1 MNRQNLLLK
10 ITFISMTVNISLNLV
25 LIPIYSYIGAAVV
38 TIITELI
45 VFILC
50 FYILSKS
57 FSKINLPSV
66 IIKPAL
72 ASIVM
77 ALFIIT
83 IKLNLFLEIFIA
95 AIIYFAVIIALKTF
109 TDEDYA
115 IFKEIINL
123 NKD

>member
-1 MNRQNLLLK
+1 
-10 ITFISMTVNISLNLV
+10 
-25 LIPIYSYIGAAVV
+25 
-38 TIITELI
+38 
-45 VFILC
+45 
-50 FYILSKS
+50 
-57 FSKINLPSV
+57 
-66 IIKPAL
+66 
-72 ASIVM
+72 M